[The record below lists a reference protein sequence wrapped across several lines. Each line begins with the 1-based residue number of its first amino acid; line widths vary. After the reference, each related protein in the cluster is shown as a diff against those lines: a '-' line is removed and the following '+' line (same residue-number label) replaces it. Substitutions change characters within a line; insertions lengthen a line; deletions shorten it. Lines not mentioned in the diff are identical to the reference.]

1 MSQTFLDGA
10 SAAAFVDGLH
20 LDEQMVRV
28 LSIIGHDVGFCRDQ
42 GQYLYDRE
50 WNRQRLK
57 VQSVS
62 GRSYDR
68 VLVACRMTRG
78 KAVFWTG
85 VEVA

>member
-20 LDEQMVRV
+20 LDEQIDRV

-62 GRSYDR
+62 ERSYDR
-68 VLVACRMTRG
+68 VLVACSDDAGQSCFLDRR
-78 KAVFWTG
+78 
-85 VEVA
+85 